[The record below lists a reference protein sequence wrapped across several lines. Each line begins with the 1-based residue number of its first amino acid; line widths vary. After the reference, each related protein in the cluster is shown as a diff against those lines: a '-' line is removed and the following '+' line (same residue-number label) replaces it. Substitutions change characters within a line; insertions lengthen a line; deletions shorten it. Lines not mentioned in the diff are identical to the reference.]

1 MPVFKF
7 VIANPKTRKT
17 YNVELDQ
24 EKGVGLIGKK
34 IRDKFSGD
42 ILGLSGYEL
51 QITGGTDKDGFPMH
65 PLVHGAVRK
74 KIILSHPPCFHPKR
88 KGERRR
94 KTVRGNTIS
103 QDIVQINCKIIKEGK
118 TPIEEILVKKEKKLE
133 EVKKEP
139 EKKVEE
145 KPKEEVEKKKEVEP
159 KEKIEKPKEEL
170 KPKEEVKTK
179 EEIQPKEVKK
189 KE

>member
-24 EKGVGLIGKK
+24 DRTVGLIGKK
-34 IRDKFSGD
+34 IRDNFSGD
-42 ILGLSGYEL
+42 ILGLSDYEL

-65 PLVHGAVRK
+65 HLVHGAIRK
-74 KIILSHPPCFHPKR
+74 KVILSHPPCFHSKR

-94 KTVRGNTIS
+94 KMVRGNTIS
-103 QDIVQINCKIIKEGK
+103 RDIIQINCKIIKEGK
-118 TPIEEILVKKEKKLE
+118 KPIEEILVKREEKPE

-139 EKKVEE
+139 EKKFEE
-145 KPKEEVEKKKEVEP
+145 KPKKEKVKVEKAEEKKEAKKTEE
-159 KEKIEKPKEEL
+159 KEKSKE
-170 KPKEEVKTK
+170 TK
-179 EEIQPKEVKK
+179 ETEKQEKSKPNEEKK
-189 KE
+189 